1 MNTFVDLTGAMLW
14 LISGYFYIKER
25 PVAWLISL
33 MAIPCDATMDIMIG
47 VYGDLFLQF
56 IYFVLLTYGWYVWR
70 YGNDAEEELPILRM
84 TFSQFYFYAVLSS
97 FVVTLIWMGL
107 NDFTDSQIPLLDA
120 TVTCLS
126 LVAQWL
132 MCRKII
138 ESWLLWIF
146 IDVLYVVI
154 YMLKSMPFHGLMSL
168 VDACVCAVGYLYWLR
183 EYHGVKAATQPV
195 VVQPDFSDAIAQPE

>member
-1 MNTFVDLTGAMLW
+1 MNTLVDLTGAMLW

-33 MAIPCDATMDIMIG
+33 MAIPCDATMDIIIG

-56 IYFVLLTYGWYVWR
+56 IYFVLLIYGWYVWR
-70 YGNDAEEELPILRM
+70 YGNEAEDELPILRM
-84 TFSQFYFYAVLSS
+84 TLSQFYFYAVLSS
-97 FVVTLIWMGL
+97 IVVTLIWMGL
-107 NDFTDSQIPLLDA
+107 NDFTDSQIPLMDA

-138 ESWLLWIF
+138 ESWILWVF
-146 IDVLYVVI
+146 VDVVYIVI
-154 YMLKSMPFHGLMSL
+154 YMSKSMPFHGLMSL
-168 VDACVCAVGYLYWLR
+168 VDACVCVVGYIYWVR
-183 EYHGVKAATQPV
+183 EYRGVKAAAQSAV
-195 VVQPDFSDAIAQPE
+195 AQPDFSDAVPQPE